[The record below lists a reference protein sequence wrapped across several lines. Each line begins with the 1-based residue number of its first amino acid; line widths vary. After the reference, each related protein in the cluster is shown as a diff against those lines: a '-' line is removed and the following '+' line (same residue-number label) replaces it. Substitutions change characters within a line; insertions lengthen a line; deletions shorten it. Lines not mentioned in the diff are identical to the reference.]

1 MNRGIIFFAAI
12 LVVALVVTVVLIK
25 IPRTPRVTNSD
36 LVICGTQ
43 IVYGG
48 SIVYSSNETTTTVYS
63 GNFFPEETVTSTFT
77 TNVTFSATPGKSTS
91 ISDLGKCTF
100 TKT

>member
-1 MNRGIIFFAAI
+1 MKRNIVFLAAI
-12 LVVALVVTVVLIK
+12 ILVALVVTVVVTNSL
-25 IPRTPRVTNSD
+25 RTPTVTNSD

-48 SIVYSSNETTTTVYS
+48 SIVYSSNETTTTVFS

-77 TNVTFSATPGKSTS
+77 TNVTFSATPGYSTS